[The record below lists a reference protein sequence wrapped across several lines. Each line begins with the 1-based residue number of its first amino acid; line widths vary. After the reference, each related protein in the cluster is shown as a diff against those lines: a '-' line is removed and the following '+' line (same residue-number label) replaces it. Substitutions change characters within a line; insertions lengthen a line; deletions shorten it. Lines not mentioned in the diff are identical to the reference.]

1 MSGVLY
7 ADVDDL
13 QATISRLQG
22 RIEARYRL
30 FDRYERLVSP
40 AR

>member
-13 QATISRLQG
+13 QATISRLRRAESRPG
-22 RIEARYRL
+22 TGFSIATNGW
-30 FDRYERLVSP
+30 
-40 AR
+40 